1 MTNDENADENASPLI
16 FETRV
21 VQDGY
26 SYWRS
31 KFNEGRLPSRSDINP
46 IDIPRLM
53 PHAVMVDVK
62 REPEYD
68 FRYRLIGTYV
78 AEHLFTDHT
87 GSWFSEIDHQKAPSQ
102 IWQNCKHVV
111 ESGEAFLA
119 ATPYVGPH
127 RDYRQVE
134 DVILPLAADGIIIDT
149 LLVFVCYTARTDS

>member
-102 IWQNCKHVV
+102 IWQNCKHVCQRR
-111 ESGEAFLA
+111 SK
-119 ATPYVGPH
+119 TRPVGRSKTRPLSVMRYAVLRVVPVVH
-127 RDYRQVE
+127 RRDPRCF
-134 DVILPLAADGIIIDT
+134 A
-149 LLVFVCYTARTDS
+149 